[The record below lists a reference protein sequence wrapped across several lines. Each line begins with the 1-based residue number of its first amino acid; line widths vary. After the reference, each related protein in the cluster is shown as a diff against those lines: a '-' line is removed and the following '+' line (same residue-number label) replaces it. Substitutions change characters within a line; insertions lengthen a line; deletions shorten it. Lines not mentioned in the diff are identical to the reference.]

1 MEAIDFRTQKEKE
14 REIRDNSICANYLA
28 LAEKYPYVR
37 PARIFERLS
46 EKYKMSAIAIRLV
59 IIKNGIITPKQRSKN
74 A

>member
-14 REIRDNSICANYLA
+14 REIRDNSICADYLA
-28 LAEKYPYVR
+28 LAAQHPDVR
-37 PARIFERLS
+37 PARLFKRLA

-59 IIKNGIITPKQRSKN
+59 IIKHGIITPKQNSKN